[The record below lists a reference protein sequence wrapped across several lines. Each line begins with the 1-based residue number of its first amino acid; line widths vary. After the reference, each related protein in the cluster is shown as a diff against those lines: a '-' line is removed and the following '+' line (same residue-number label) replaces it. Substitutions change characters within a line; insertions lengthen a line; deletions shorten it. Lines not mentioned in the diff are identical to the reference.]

1 MSGHFVFKLDAGGAG
16 MPDDWL
22 KSRFEQYTRKQQEDE
37 YARRAALDSYDA
49 YFDRLMKQVH
59 LDVDKFNA
67 TYGKVGFEKLAFNS
81 GAMGFTIHRGAGLVV
96 SVKRTLS
103 AIINVDTAADKV
115 ATSTSLVVAYNA
127 PAKRVQYRDRD
138 TWLEDETD
146 ASAIILGPLCP
157 VIP

>member
-1 MSGHFVFKLDAGGAG
+1 MRVSMSGHFVFKLDAGGAG

-67 TYGKVGFEKLAFNS
+67 AFNS

-138 TWLEDETD
+138 TWLEDEPD